1 MLAARSPPLKAEGRS
16 TVEITAIF
24 SDTNEGTASERS
36 ELTLRTGVEGNRR
49 HKRGR
54 KGTRELSGGKETER
68 LLNGRAGEG
77 EGGSVVESAES
88 HALMSLYFNFI
99 HQTTETDSRPGFIII
114 NPRKRLYHMLARDC
128 MTSALSRKLLLSQ
141 IQTKWLEY

>member
-1 MLAARSPPLKAEGRS
+1 MKSPLFSPTRTKEPPANEASSLCEPASRETDDIREG
-16 TVEITAIF
+16 E
-24 SDTNEGTASERS
+24 
-36 ELTLRTGVEGNRR
+36 
-49 HKRGR
+49 
-54 KGTRELSGGKETER
+54 RELSGGKETER